1 MKTRHERKELDW
13 HLGDIEQRCGF
24 TGGKYTDV
32 NTLFAVIV
40 AGVLSA
46 AFFIG
51 LCYVPQQI
59 RETKYVAMI
68 LSRGWTP
75 YVMVS
80 LLILAGVILF
90 VKWRKLAF
98 QRKAIKIALVPP
110 GVGFALTATT
120 AQDVLAKLKEEVD
133 DPKRYVLFN
142 RIERALLNLKNV
154 GNVSDVSEML
164 RAQAENDESH
174 TDSSYGL
181 LSGIVWILPILGFI
195 GTVTGLSG
203 AIGGFGAALSSDA
216 SVASLKDSLTPVTA
230 NLGVAF
236 DTTFVALVFAMVVQ
250 VFVVLLRKSEE
261 RFLDECRDYAH
272 VNVISRL
279 KIANGKDIEGSVEE
293 DVAG

>member
-1 MKTRHERKELDW
+1 MTTICSGRVGESKKVIRGENVVKIIKRSGIENVFDRVKIENAVKKANITVEEDERLTDGEVKDIAM
-13 HLGDIEQRCGF
+13 DIEQRCGF

-98 QRKAIKIALVPP
+98 QRLADFFTALFSP
-110 GVGFALTATT
+110 F
-120 AQDVLAKLKEEVD
+120 DC
-133 DPKRYVLFN
+133 
-142 RIERALLNLKNV
+142 
-154 GNVSDVSEML
+154 VSIC
-164 RAQAENDESH
+164 SH
-174 TDSSYGL
+174 
-181 LSGIVWILPILGFI
+181 
-195 GTVTGLSG
+195 
-203 AIGGFGAALSSDA
+203 LSSG
-216 SVASLKDSLTPVTA
+216 
-230 NLGVAF
+230 LGGEN
-236 DTTFVALVFAMVVQ
+236 TF
-250 VFVVLLRKSEE
+250 
-261 RFLDECRDYAH
+261 
-272 VNVISRL
+272 
-279 KIANGKDIEGSVEE
+279 G
-293 DVAG
+293 